1 LPHFSGS
8 NPAKIIKE
16 FRQYIANLLNSTVT
30 DAPVSEAILEKS
42 PIQWRARISLG
53 GKTGEPRAIPLKP
66 APWHLAL
73 SQHIAAVRDR
83 KRNWSLRTL
92 QYSYRIQGGPDLRSD
107 WYFRFEYK
115 SREVLS
121 ALHPRSHLHLPVS
134 LDCGTRRM
142 DLSRVHIPTGQVTL
156 EEIIRFLIQELGVKA
171 KVKDWDSA
179 LRISEEEFWTWASSS
194 DARP

>member
-1 LPHFSGS
+1 LPGFSGS
-8 NPAKIIKE
+8 NPDKIIKE
-16 FRQYIANLLNSTVT
+16 FRQYIASQLNSTVT
-30 DAPVSEAILEKS
+30 DAPVSQFIMEKS

-53 GKTGEPRAIPLKP
+53 GKMGDPRAIPLRP

-73 SQHIAAVRDR
+73 SQHIAVARDR

-92 QYSYRIQGGPDLRSD
+92 EYSYWMQGGPDLASD

-115 SREVLS
+115 SREVLDT
-121 ALHPRSHLHLPVS
+121 LHPQSHLHLPLF

-142 DLSRVHIPTGQVTL
+142 NLSRVHIPTGQVTL

-171 KVKDWDSA
+171 RSKDWDAA
-179 LRISEEEFWTWASSS
+179 LRISEEKSWT
-194 DARP
+194 

>member
-1 LPHFSGS
+1 MPGFSGS
-8 NPAKIIKE
+8 NPDKIIKE
-16 FRQYIANLLNSTVT
+16 FRQYIASLLNSTVT
-30 DAPVSEAILEKS
+30 DAPVSEVIMEKS
-42 PIQWRARISLG
+42 PIRWEARISLG
-53 GKTGEPRAIPLKP
+53 GKTGDPRAIPLKP

-73 SQHIAAVRDR
+73 SQKIAVVRDR
-83 KRNWSLRTL
+83 RRNWSLRTL
-92 QYSYRIQGGPDLRSD
+92 QYSYRIQGGPDLRSG

-142 DLSRVHIPTGQVTL
+142 DLSRVHIPTGPVTL

-171 KVKDWDSA
+171 KAKDWDSA
-179 LRISEEEFWTWASSS
+179 LRISEKKFWTWTSTS
-194 DARP
+194 DGRP

>member
-1 LPHFSGS
+1 MPGLSGS

-16 FRQYIANLLNSTVT
+16 FRQSIANLLNSTVT
-30 DAPVSEAILEKS
+30 DAPVSQFIMEKS
-42 PIQWRARISLG
+42 PIRWGARISLG
-53 GKTGEPRAIPLKP
+53 GKTGDPRAAPLKQ

-73 SQHIAAVRDR
+73 SQTIAVVRDR
-83 KRNWSLRTL
+83 RHNWSLRTL
-92 QYSYRIQGGPDLRSD
+92 QYNYRIQGGPDLRSD

-115 SREVLS
+115 SREVLN
-121 ALHPRSHLHLPVS
+121 ALHPRHHLHIPIS
-134 LDCGTRRM
+134 LDCGTKRV
-142 DLSRVHIPTGQVTL
+142 DLSRVHIPTGRVTL

-179 LRISEEEFWTWASSS
+179 LRISEEEFWTWTSSS